1 MNFLKHPNL
10 TKALTSFVLLGA
22 LLFSSPAFSHFYT
35 HAEKAT
41 LTSFVQDSHSHLTP
55 HTPVQHQNAE
65 PQTETELKVEEEDT
79 EKDCHIIVEF
89 FYDLSPAWTTKTAC
103 SNRALIRMAGVNG
116 LYILHHSW
124 KSFLI

>member
-1 MNFLKHPNL
+1 MNLLKHPNPA
-10 TKALTSFVLLGA
+10 KALISFVLLGA

-35 HAEKAT
+35 HPEKAT
-41 LTSFVQDSHSHLTP
+41 LTHFVQDSHSHLTP

-79 EKDCHIIVEF
+79 EKDSYILGEF

-116 LYILHHSW
+116 LYILHHCW
-124 KSFLI
+124 KLFLI